1 MYLRDNE
8 GKYLFA
14 ERFIRTLT
22 NRIYKY
28 TTSVLKNA
36 YIDTLDDT
44 VNKYNNLY
52 YSTIKM
58 IVWTLIQKIIRE
70 ILNLKLVIM

>member
-8 GKYLFA
+8 GKYLFT
-14 ERFIRTLT
+14 ERFIRTLK

-36 YIDTLDDT
+36 YIDTLDDI
-44 VNKYNNLY
+44 VNRYNNLY
-52 YSTIKM
+52 YSIAKWM
-58 IVWTLIQKIIRE
+58 CWF
-70 ILNLKLVIM
+70 